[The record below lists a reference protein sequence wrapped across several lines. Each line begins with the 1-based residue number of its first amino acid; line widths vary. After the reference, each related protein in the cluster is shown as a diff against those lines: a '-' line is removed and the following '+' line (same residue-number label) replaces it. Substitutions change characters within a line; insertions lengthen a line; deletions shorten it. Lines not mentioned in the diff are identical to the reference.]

1 MPGEFHPTRYELLQ
15 ALASSF
21 GLQIMGFQ
29 TMQPASDFY
38 ISALH
43 IIAHIPCS
51 GRYISEPRSFE
62 SPPERTAH
70 SAEEAAALMAL
81 RFYFGNQS
89 ISALDLLYRS
99 SLTAHQHAHEYQQDN
114 ENMTT
119 LVQKLQGLNTLLEQ
133 KFGFLRAELQS
144 MVCDQRSAI
153 NRNPNILPLTINCP

>member
-1 MPGEFHPTRYELLQ
+1 MPGEFHPTKYELLR

-21 GLQIMGFQ
+21 GLQIMGFR
-29 TMQPASDFY
+29 TTQPASDFY

-99 SLTAHQHAHEYQQDN
+99 SLTAQQYAHEYQQDN

-133 KFGFLRAELQS
+133 KFGFLRAEQIGRAH
-144 MVCDQRSAI
+144 V
-153 NRNPNILPLTINCP
+153 